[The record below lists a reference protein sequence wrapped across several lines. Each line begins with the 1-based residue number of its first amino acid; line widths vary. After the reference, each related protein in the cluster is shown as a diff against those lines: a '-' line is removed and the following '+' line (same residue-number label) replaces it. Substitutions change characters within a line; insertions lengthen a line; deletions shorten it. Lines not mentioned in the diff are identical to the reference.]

1 MATDE
6 TKKPEDDRDKYLAA
20 CMRAEFGVW
29 YENGILVGGVIPFRP
44 MPWTPGVAYWSV
56 KR

>member
-6 TKKPEDDRDKYLAA
+6 TKKPDDDRDKYLAA